1 MMSADAE
8 QQDTKSLEPNPTDE
22 KKQTKTQ
29 EVHQIR
35 LDQLT
40 RDMSA
45 PNGTNIN
52 IPPVADP
59 TAHDHSSAVPDPA
72 SEPPAA
78 APASSA
84 PSPTPAPT
92 SASVSA
98 PTAAPSL
105 VDTSL
110 PIKTPGTGPIEQPP
124 DVPKIIPGT
133 GPIEQPPDMAVQAD
147 SANKPVVDTPDFKEG
162 KTSLLNEPDFEEGTP
177 KWGTAQFTK
186 RKHLIL
192 TIDDSQEIFVFN
204 AEEITEISIGR
215 FDPTTNTSPDVDLLK
230 FGGGE
235 KGVSRK
241 HAVIIRRDGALS
253 VVDHNSGNGTYLNG
267 QKLVANQPRIL
278 RNGDDLRLGN
288 LKLRVSFVQR

>member
-1 MMSADAE
+1 M
-8 QQDTKSLEPNPTDE
+8 
-22 KKQTKTQ
+22 
-29 EVHQIR
+29 
-35 LDQLT
+35 
-40 RDMSA
+40 
-45 PNGTNIN
+45 
-52 IPPVADP
+52 
-59 TAHDHSSAVPDPA
+59 
-72 SEPPAA
+72 
-78 APASSA
+78 
-84 PSPTPAPT
+84 
-92 SASVSA
+92 
-98 PTAAPSL
+98 
-105 VDTSL
+105 
-110 PIKTPGTGPIEQPP
+110 PP
-124 DVPKIIPGT
+124 D
-133 GPIEQPPDMAVQAD
+133 AV
-147 SANKPVVDTPDFKEG
+147 SKEG
-162 KTSLLNEPDFEEGTP
+162 QTSLLNEPDFEEGVP

-192 TIDDSQEIFVFN
+192 TIDDTQEIFVFN
-204 AEEITEISIGR
+204 AEEITEITIGR